1 MSDEG
6 GGTAKKTKTGRFR
19 EAFDRSFLI
28 IAALAVATGTACY
41 LTYGTEVFAEALA
54 EDVELVAFLF
64 PKLGAALLI
73 AAFVQVL
80 VPPKLLATYMGSQ
93 SGIRGMAIATAAG
106 TVTPGGP
113 MTAFPIVTVL
123 RDGGTG
129 IGALIA
135 YLIAWSNLGLQR
147 VMVWEIPLMG
157 PEFAAV
163 RFIASLPLAI
173 IAGLL
178 ALVIHPLTGRGGDTD
193 GERPEGGR

>member
-1 MSDEG
+1 MSGPSEG
-6 GGTAKKTKTGRFR
+6 EGRGGRLR

-28 IAALAVATGTACY
+28 MAGLAVATGAAA
-41 LTYGTEVFAEALA
+41 FATHGPEAFSLALA
-54 EDVELVAFLF
+54 EDAELVAFLF

-73 AAFVQVL
+73 AAFVQAL
-80 VPPKLLATYMGSQ
+80 VPPKLIATYMGSR
-93 SGIRGMAIATAAG
+93 SGLRGMAIATAAG

-129 IGALIA
+129 IGGLVA

-163 RFIASLPLAI
+163 RFVASLPLGI
-173 IAGLL
+173 VAGLL
-178 ALVIHPLTGRGGDTD
+178 ARLVHPLTGRAPAAE
-193 GERPEGGR
+193 GERRPGE